1 MSVSFPVFKLD
12 VGYCSS
18 FTLCVVVTNI
28 PQNLLLNMLT
38 CYSVYSLLPI
48 VEYAFTDVLF
58 GRVFWL
64 KKELHQQSYVL
75 QQKV

>member
-1 MSVSFPVFKLD
+1 
-12 VGYCSS
+12 
-18 FTLCVVVTNI
+18 
-28 PQNLLLNMLT
+28 MLT